1 MHGSIQAKKG
11 RYYAVLSY
19 TSNDGKYKYKWIST
33 GLPLRGNKKKAEA
46 MLPDL
51 IKEYSYLEL
60 DDSKVT
66 DPMFA
71 DYIREWLQH
80 KKGQVQ
86 QSTWEGYE
94 SYINLHMIPYFEAL
108 GLTVRQV
115 TPQHIRDYYNSRLTC
130 SYAPHK
136 TGLSARSIKKHA
148 PVLNQ
153 VFEQAIIA
161 GLIVTNPV
169 AVVPL
174 PKQEKE
180 EPKGKFMTAEEA
192 NRMLE
197 AFRGHELQPLVYI
210 TLYYGLRRSEVPG
223 LKWDAVDFENNTIRI
238 QHTVVKQSTII
249 AKDTTK
255 SFSSRRLGLF
265 PNPTDTTTLPPFL
278 DRVQEK
284 SGHKIENITADAGY
298 ASEENYTYLEQNGQ
312 KAYIKPADYEI
323 AKTRKFM
330 KDIYRVENLPY
341 DPVTDSFT
349 CPNGKKLVHTY
360 DSHRKS
366 DNGYTTT
373 KQNYICESCTDCPHR
388 EKCFKGQYENRKISL
403 SQTFA
408 RQKREASERI
418 NTPEGIRLRVN
429 RTIQVEG
436 AFGVIKE
443 DYGFRRFLT
452 RGKRKTETQ
461 FFLLAFAYNIRKLCN
476 RLETGRFG
484 VALFDVDV
492 A

>member
-11 RYYAVLSY
+11 YYYAVLSY
-19 TSNDGKYKYKWIST
+19 KSTDGKYKYKWVST

-60 DDSKVT
+60 DNSKVT
-66 DPMFA
+66 DPLFA
-71 DYIREWLQH
+71 DYIRDWLEY

-108 GLTVRQV
+108 NLTVKQV
-115 TPQHIRDYYNSRLTC
+115 TPQHIKDYYNSRLTC

-148 PVLNQ
+148 PILNQ

-161 GLIVTNPV
+161 GLIVNNPA

-192 NRMLE
+192 NQMLE

-210 TLYYGLRRSEVPG
+210 TLYYGLRRSEVLG
-223 LKWDAVDFENNTIRI
+223 LKWDAVDFENNTIKI

-255 SFSSRRLGLF
+255 SFSSRRTY
-265 PNPTDTTTLPPFL
+265 PML
-278 DRVQEK
+278 DEVREVLLSIREK
-284 SGHKIENITADAGY
+284 
-298 ASEENYTYLEQNGQ
+298 Q
-312 KAYIKPADYEI
+312 
-323 AKTRKFM
+323 
-330 KDIYRVENLPY
+330 
-341 DPVTDSFT
+341 
-349 CPNGKKLVHTY
+349 
-360 DSHRKS
+360 
-366 DNGYTTT
+366 
-373 KQNYICESCTDCPHR
+373 KQNREFFGDTYVESGYVFVWSDGKPYRPDYITR
-388 EKCFKGQYENRKISL
+388 TFQKVLEKHGL
-403 SQTFA
+403 
-408 RQKREASERI
+408 
-418 NTPEGIRLRVN
+418 PRLRFHDIRHSTASILYDKGWPLKDVSEWIGHADLSTTGN
-429 RTIQVEG
+429 IYTHITMLR
-436 AFGVIKE
+436 KE
-443 DYGFRRFLT
+443 NV
-452 RGKRKTETQ
+452 GKD
-461 FFLLAFAYNIRKLCN
+461 L
-476 RLETGRFG
+476 GS
-484 VALFDVDV
+484 LFHL
-492 A
+492 